1 MVYSLWGRSFC
12 FRPHVYLCVGH
23 GAVLAG
29 VSPVIELWITYP
41 FTVNVIKRE
50 NVSGKEV
57 IITGKIQR
65 ADRSPYQQFHRK
77 IQTGAGPGDEK
88 LLLRY
93 ENQKNKRTLKPFWT
107 PGRGKGGLCISVIM
121 GTAECRLCKRIYNIC
136 TRTAAPVRR

>member
-1 MVYSLWGRSFC
+1 MVSSVIAIYMGFLQGLCYSPIFLTDQVLCFVLVVTCVTHHVGIMWGRSFC

-29 VSPVIELWITYP
+29 VSPVIESWITYP
-41 FTVNVIKRE
+41 LTVNVIKRE

-93 ENQKNKRTLKPFWT
+93 
-107 PGRGKGGLCISVIM
+107 
-121 GTAECRLCKRIYNIC
+121 
-136 TRTAAPVRR
+136 